1 MAAAPFF
8 PVNSSTLCHTV
19 QFSTGFGLRRSGGHE
34 LPTLICMPVVVKAHT
49 PADLLAMLPP
59 LVGFTPQRSIVLLAF
74 RGKRTC
80 GAIRFD
86 LPTSTSAVVPKGV
99 ASFAVGTLCKIPG
112 VDAVVA
118 AIYTDDTI
126 GTSGLPHRDLAKVLG
141 RRLEQSGFELRGLLC
156 QASDGWGSYRDSE
169 IPVGGHP
176 LSDIA
181 NSPVVAN
188 IPTESLPDDTET
200 PVRVPD
206 APADDRLRVREAL
219 AGYRR
224 LIEIVPEDDELSPEF
239 AAAADL
245 ARFVEDAL
253 AWDEAAIRANDALLL
268 FVLQGPGMR
277 DLTMLQWASSLRT
290 GYLLRDEA
298 ERWNRGGRDVT
309 PLSASVSSDLMM
321 GFGPRPDPERVE
333 RGMRLLLVVVSRADD
348 AERPPLLCMLA
359 WLNWALGRGSRARRY
374 VDEARA
380 IDPDYGMA
388 ELLDTMAS
396 NGMLPEWAFDVPTS
410 LIP

>member
-1 MAAAPFF
+1 
-8 PVNSSTLCHTV
+8 
-19 QFSTGFGLRRSGGHE
+19 
-34 LPTLICMPVVVKAHT
+34 
-49 PADLLAMLPP
+49 MLPS

-112 VDAVVA
+112 VDGVVA
-118 AIYTDDTI
+118 AIYTDETI
-126 GTSGLPHRDLAKVLG
+126 RMSGLPHSDLAKVLG

-156 QASDGWGSYRDSE
+156 QASDGWGSYRD
-169 IPVGGHP
+169 PDNPAGGHP

-188 IPTESLPDDTET
+188 IPTEALPDDAET
-200 PVRVPD
+200 PARVPD
-206 APADDRLRVREAL
+206 APAADKQRVRDAL

-224 LIEIVPEDDELSPEF
+224 LIEIVPDDDSDELPPEF
-239 AAAADL
+239 AAVTNL
-245 ARFVEDAL
+245 ARFAEDAL
-253 AWDEAAIRANDALLL
+253 AWDEPAIRANDALLL

-290 GYLLRDEA
+290 GHVLVDEA
-298 ERWNRGGRDVT
+298 DRWSRGGRDVT
-309 PLSASVSSDLMM
+309 DAGAWASPNLMM
-321 GFGPRPDPERVE
+321 GIGPRPDPERVE
-333 RGMRLLLVVVSRADD
+333 RGIRLLLTVVSRAED
-348 AERPPLLCMLA
+348 AERPALLCMLG

-374 VDEARA
+374 VNEARA
-380 IDPDYGMA
+380 IDPGYGMA
-388 ELLDTMAS
+388 ELLDSIAS
-396 NGMLPEWAFDVPTS
+396 SGMLPEWAFDVPPS
-410 LIP
+410 H

>member
-1 MAAAPFF
+1 
-8 PVNSSTLCHTV
+8 
-19 QFSTGFGLRRSGGHE
+19 
-34 LPTLICMPVVVKAHT
+34 MPVVVKAHT
-49 PADLLAMLPP
+49 PADLLAMLPS

-118 AIYTDDTI
+118 AIYTDETI
-126 GTSGLPHRDLAKVLG
+126 GTSGLPHSDLAKVLG

-169 IPVGGHP
+169 IPVGGHS
-176 LSDIA
+176 LRDIA

-188 IPTESLPDDTET
+188 IPAESLPDDSET
-200 PVRVPD
+200 PARVPD
-206 APADDRLRVREAL
+206 APVADRLRVREAL

-224 LIEIVPEDDELSPEF
+224 LVDNVTEDDDSDDLPPELAPLTNLVRF
-239 AAAADL
+239 A
-245 ARFVEDAL
+245 EDAL
-253 AWDEAAIRANDALLL
+253 AWDEPVVRANDALLL
-268 FVLQGPGMR
+268 FALQGPGMR

-290 GYLLRDEA
+290 GRVLMDEA
-298 ERWNRGGRDVT
+298 DRWRRSGRDM
-309 PLSASVSSDLMM
+309 SDAGAWESPNLMM
-321 GFGPRPDPERVE
+321 GIGPRPDPERVE
-333 RGMRLLLVVVSRADD
+333 RGIRLLLTVVSRAED
-348 AERPPLLCMLA
+348 AERPALLCMLA

>member
-1 MAAAPFF
+1 
-8 PVNSSTLCHTV
+8 
-19 QFSTGFGLRRSGGHE
+19 
-34 LPTLICMPVVVKAHT
+34 MPIVVKAHT
-49 PADLLAMLPP
+49 PADLLAMLPS

-118 AIYTDDTI
+118 AIYTDEAI
-126 GTSGLPHRDLAKVLG
+126 RMSGLPHRDLAKVLG

-156 QASDGWGSYRDSE
+156 QASDGWGSYRDADT
-169 IPVGGHP
+169 PAGGHP

-188 IPTESLPDDTET
+188 IPTESLPNDAET
-200 PVRVPD
+200 PARVPD
-206 APADDRLRVREAL
+206 APVADMQRVRDAL

-224 LIEIVPEDDELSPEF
+224 LAESVAKRDSDELPSELE
-239 AAAADL
+239 ALTDL
-245 ARFVEDAL
+245 ARFADDAL
-253 AWDEAAIRANDALLL
+253 EWDESAISANDALLL
-268 FVLQGPGMR
+268 SVLQGPAVR
-277 DLTMLQWASSLRT
+277 DSTMLQWASSLGT

-298 ERWNRGGRDVT
+298 ERWIRSGRDVT
-309 PLSASVSSDLMM
+309 PLSASASSDLMI
-321 GFGPRPDPERVE
+321 GIGPRPDPERIE
-333 RGMRLLLVVVSRADD
+333 RGIRLLLTVVSRAED
-348 AERPPLLCMLA
+348 AERPALLCMLG
-359 WLNWALGRGSRARRY
+359 WLNWALGRGSRAGRY

-380 IDPDYGMA
+380 IDPSYGMA
-388 ELLDTMAS
+388 ELLGTMAS

-410 LIP
+410 H